1 MQQLIGENPSID
13 TIPVRTIFVWMKN
26 ITLSADADLIERAR
40 ELARSRRS
48 TLNQLFRDWLRS
60 LTEQQGREERLAE
73 LEARLSYARAGG
85 KFTRDQM
92 NER

>member
-1 MQQLIGENPSID
+1 M
-13 TIPVRTIFVWMKN
+13 FVWMKN
-26 ITLSADADLIERAR
+26 ITLSADAALIERAR

-60 LTEQQGREERLAE
+60 LTEEQDRQQRLAE
-73 LEARLSYARAGG
+73 LEQRLSYARAGG

>member
-1 MQQLIGENPSID
+1 MGPLQHID
-13 TIPVRTIFVWMKN
+13 TIPVHTIFVLMKN
-26 ITLSADADLIERAR
+26 ITLSADAALIERAR

-60 LTEQQGREERLAE
+60 LTEEQDRQQRLAE
-73 LEARLSYARAGG
+73 LEQRLSYARAGG

>member
-1 MQQLIGENPSID
+1 
-13 TIPVRTIFVWMKN
+13 VRTILVWMKN
-26 ITLSADADLIERAR
+26 ITLSADAELIERAR

-73 LEARLSYARAGG
+73 LETRLTYARAGG

>member
-1 MQQLIGENPSID
+1 
-13 TIPVRTIFVWMKN
+13 VHTIFVQMKN
-26 ITLSADADLIERAR
+26 ITLSADAALIERAR

-60 LTEQQGREERLAE
+60 LTEEHDRQQRLAE
-73 LEARLSYARAGG
+73 LEERLSYARAGG
-85 KFTRDQM
+85 RFTREQM

>member
-1 MQQLIGENPSID
+1 
-13 TIPVRTIFVWMKN
+13 MKN
-26 ITLSADADLIERAR
+26 ITLSADAALIERAR

-60 LTEQQGREERLAE
+60 LTEEQDRQQRLAE
-73 LEARLSYARAGG
+73 LEQRLSYARAGG